1 MVLRSPI
8 FGSIQNDAPKEI
20 HVPQAVKLGKGE
32 YTIQTRLPE
41 KTFIAAN
48 MSTRRGPGDRARLL
62 EMHPEGE
69 LLSRWHAD
77 LRKTLEMNVPLPLP
91 FS

>member
-1 MVLRSPI
+1 MVFRSLI
-8 FGSIQNDAPKEI
+8 FGSIQNDAPKEK

-32 YTIQTRLPE
+32 YTIQTRPE

-62 EMHPEGE
+62 EMNPEGE
-69 LLSRWHAD
+69 LLRRWHAD
-77 LRKTLEMNVPLPLP
+77 LWKTLEANVPLPLP
-91 FS
+91 SS